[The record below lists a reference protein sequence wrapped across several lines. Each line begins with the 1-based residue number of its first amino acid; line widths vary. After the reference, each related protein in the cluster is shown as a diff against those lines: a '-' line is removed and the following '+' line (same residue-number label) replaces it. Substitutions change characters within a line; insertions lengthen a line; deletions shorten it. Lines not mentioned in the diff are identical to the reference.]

1 MRWHYDITGAE
12 PIIRDHAVYDAAA
25 LASGELLQL
34 GTTDPDSG
42 SDKSLAL
49 VTAYNATAANTAINA
64 VGILTENTYASGNA
78 PDGDP
83 ASTTG
88 PSYGKVIINPF
99 AVYLAEHSLA
109 AADDV
114 AITSTSTTTVTV
126 PSLADDIDGY
136 WVYFP
141 LTASGVKGSLRLLT
155 ASASGS
161 ATMDSALVTTGTG
174 ADTVVLIAPGTKYS
188 FNLTADA
195 TKASSSDCQAADE
208 ATNLRVLQSYIDK
221 DAGFEVLRA
230 NLHNAM
236 DDLDLVKS
244 GFGPKF
250 YYDVML
256 KDHAFGV
263 QE

>member
-1 MRWHYDITGAE
+1 
-12 PIIRDHAVYDAAA
+12 
-25 LASGELLQL
+25 
-34 GTTDPDSG
+34 
-42 SDKSLAL
+42 
-49 VTAYNATAANTAINA
+49 
-64 VGILTENTYASGNA
+64 
-78 PDGDP
+78 
-83 ASTTG
+83 
-88 PSYGKVIINPF
+88 VIINPF
-99 AVYLAEHSLA
+99 AVYMVEHSLA

-114 AITSTSTTTVTV
+114 AITSTSSTTVTV

-141 LTASGVKGSLRLLT
+141 LTAAGVKGSLRLLT

-161 ATMDSALVTTGTG
+161 ATMDSALTTAGTGT
-174 ADTVVLIAPGTKYS
+174 DTVVLISPGLKYS

-195 TKASSSDCQAADE
+195 TKVSSSDCQAADE

-221 DAGFEVLRA
+221 DHGYEILRA
-230 NLHNAM
+230 ETHNAL
-236 DDLDLVKS
+236 DNLDLVKS

-250 YYDVML
+250 YYDIML